1 MKTKCL
7 ILFLALVGGIIATLA
22 SADVPPKTPADL
34 KQEASHVVVGTA
46 QRVFVHREVV
56 KKFGGSATWTTY
68 LTQLKVESVEKGA
81 GIAAG
86 DIVYVKT
93 WRNKWSGPGLPP
105 PGNSG
110 HWHIPEA
117 GERLSVFFENLNG
130 LNHAVLQSGMSAAPK
145 KKEKE
150 GVIELRNAEG
160 EPGLKRLNQA
170 THIFSYSN
178 DQTWLQFSF
187 DRVPFAD
194 EDVLKAC
201 RDSFKYCNVEV
212 RFPERTTETSR
223 VYTQLRGP
231 LRTLGKAQ
239 SFQNMKDV
247 KLTFTRFED
256 RRLRGTLSGTITR
269 LTTRTK
275 GPGLRT
281 GDIAG
286 VGHVD
291 KDANIPFEVDFDLS
305 ID

>member
-7 ILFLALVGGIIATLA
+7 ILFLALVGGVIATRA

-105 PGNSG
+105 PGSSG
-110 HWHIPEA
+110 HWPIPKA
-117 GERLSVFFENLNG
+117 GERLSVFFEKLNG
-130 LNHAVLQSGMSAAPK
+130 LNHVVLQSGMSAAPK

-187 DRVPFAD
+187 DRVPTDRLFNPQRALRIALRWGLCQEFRARTHGFGRRRFLPPPPRLFLGLGVGGRNPTRQIAD
-194 EDVLKAC
+194 LPLGDAQTAC
-201 RDSFKYCNVEV
+201 RVDDRVF
-212 RFPERTTETSR
+212 SR
-223 VYTQLRGP
+223 
-231 LRTLGKAQ
+231 
-239 SFQNMKDV
+239 
-247 KLTFTRFED
+247 
-256 RRLRGTLSGTITR
+256 
-269 LTTRTK
+269 
-275 GPGLRT
+275 
-281 GDIAG
+281 
-286 VGHVD
+286 
-291 KDANIPFEVDFDLS
+291 DLWG
-305 ID
+305 